1 MKKIILLVVL
11 LLVSCSQSNLNLY
24 LQKNNI
30 NKNNLTQIDCSIT
43 DNIVKTEKIT
53 IVDQYG
59 EYNGT
64 RRYNL
69 ICMEKYQYNIQD
81 KKIEIILFK
90 DYIYNKNPYYV
101 VNQGIIDEKGNII
114 ELGTYIWRN
123 KQW

>member
-114 ELGTYIWRN
+114 ELETYIWRN
-123 KQW
+123 KQ

>member
-123 KQW
+123 KQ